1 MMAGQFEGKSAIV
14 TGAAGGIGRASAIA
28 FAREGAGV
36 VVADMNLEGCE
47 ETVGMITTEGGK
59 AVAIK
64 TDVSNSA
71 DVQAMVKKAIDQFG
85 SLNFAHN
92 NAGIE
97 GAVAM
102 TADYDENEW
111 DRVLRINLK
120 SVFLCMKYEIPEML
134 KAGGGAVVNTASIAG
149 LVGYMTM
156 PAYSASKH
164 GMVGLTKTTALEY
177 ATRGVRVNAICPGGV
192 QTPMVDRMSATQNKE
207 EFEAM
212 IKAMH
217 PIGRIGQPDEIAG
230 VAVFLCSDKAS
241 FITGQALAADGGFVA
256 Q

>member
-1 MMAGQFEGKSAIV
+1 MAGQFEGKSAIV
-14 TGAAGGIGRASAIA
+14 TGAAGGIGRASAMA

-36 VVADMNLEGCE
+36 VVADLNLAGCE
-47 ETVGMITTEGGK
+47 ETVNLIASEGGK
-59 AVAIK
+59 AVAIE
-64 TDVSNSA
+64 TDVSNA
-71 DVQAMVKKAIDQFG
+71 TDVQAMVKKAVDEFG
-85 SLNFAHN
+85 GLNFAHN

-111 DRVLRINLK
+111 DRVLSINLK

-134 KAGGGAVVNTASIAG
+134 KVGGGAIVNTASIAG

-156 PAYSASKH
+156 PAYAASKH
-164 GMVGLTKTTALEY
+164 GIVGLTKTAALEY
-177 ATRGVRVNAICPGGV
+177 ATRGVRINVICPGGV
-192 QTPMVDRMSATQNKE
+192 QTPMVDRMSAARDKE
-207 EFEAM
+207 EFEAS

-217 PIGRIGQPDEIAG
+217 PIGRIGQPEEIAD

>member
-1 MMAGQFEGKSAIV
+1 MAGQFQGKSAVV

-36 VVADMNLEGCE
+36 VVADLNLEGCE
-47 ETVGMITTEGGK
+47 ETVAMIASERGK

-64 TDVSNSA
+64 TDVSSST
-71 DVQAMVKKAIDQFG
+71 DVQAMVKKAVDEFG
-85 SLNFAHN
+85 GLNFAHN

-97 GAVAM
+97 GAVGM

-111 DRVLRINLK
+111 DRVLTINLK
-120 SVFLCMKYEIPEML
+120 STFLCMKYEIPEMI
-134 KAGGGAVVNTASIAG
+134 KKGGGAIVNTASIAG

-192 QTPMVDRMSATQNKE
+192 KTPMVDRMSATQNKE

-212 IKAMH
+212 IRAMH
-217 PIGRIGQPDEIAG
+217 PMGRIGEPEEIAN

>member
-1 MMAGQFEGKSAIV
+1 MAGQFEGKTAIV

-36 VVADMNLEGCE
+36 VVADLNIEGCE
-47 ETVGMITTEGGK
+47 ETVGMITAAGGT

-64 TDVSNSA
+64 TDVSKSS
-71 DVQAMVKKAIDQFG
+71 DVQAMVKKAVDEFG
-85 SLNFAHN
+85 GLHFAHN

-97 GAVAM
+97 GAVGM

-111 DRVLRINLK
+111 DRVLTINLK
-120 SVFLCMKYEIPEML
+120 STFLCMKYEIPEMI
-134 KAGGGAVVNTASIAG
+134 KADGGAIVNTASIAG

-164 GMVGLTKTTALEY
+164 GMLGLTKTAALEY
-177 ATRGVRVNAICPGGV
+177 ATKGVRVNAICPGGV
-192 QTPMVDRMSATQNKE
+192 QTPMVDRMRATQKKE
-207 EFEAM
+207 EFEAL
-212 IKAMH
+212 IRAMH
-217 PIGRIGQPDEIAG
+217 PMGRIGQPEEIAD